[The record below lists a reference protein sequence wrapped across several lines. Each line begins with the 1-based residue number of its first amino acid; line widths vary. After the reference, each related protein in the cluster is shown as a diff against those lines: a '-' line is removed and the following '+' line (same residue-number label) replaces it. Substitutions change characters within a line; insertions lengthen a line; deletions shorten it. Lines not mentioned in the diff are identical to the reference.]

1 MLPMRLDPA
10 DVAACVAD
18 DGPRDLGGAAPMS
31 TPVIQTSLFGYPTF
45 GALADALSAEYD
57 HHVYSRGQNPTV
69 EALERKLAKLERGEM
84 CKCFGS
90 GMAAIHAVMFGLLRQ
105 GDHIVFANQVYGPTL
120 QLAREFARLGVTHD
134 VVLDTSIDAIAR
146 ALTPATRLIWL
157 ESPGTMLMRVLDVS
171 AVADLARARGIITC
185 MDNSWSTPLLQTP
198 IEMGIDLVV
207 HSATKYLAGHSDL
220 MAGVLVGTR
229 ALMLDIFRRGYML
242 NGGILAPF
250 EAWLLL
256 RGMRTLPVRLAQHE
270 ADGLRVAEFLRAH
283 PAVQR
288 VYYPAFD
295 ESPDLVARQMRGLT
309 GLMSFALDGGDFA
322 RVSRFIDAL
331 RCFRIGVSWGG
342 VESIVISPE
351 RRGGDDHLAAQQIPR
366 GVVRL
371 SVGLEGAD
379 TLIADIDAALAA
391 ATR

>member
-1 MLPMRLDPA
+1 MRLDPA

-18 DGPRDLGGAAPMS
+18 DGPRDADGAAPMS
-31 TPVIQTSLFGYPTF
+31 TPIIQTSLFGYPAF

-105 GDHIVFANQVYGPTL
+105 GGHVLFVNQVYGPTL
-120 QLAREFARLGVTHD
+120 QLAREFERFGVTHD

-146 ALTPATRLIWL
+146 ALTPATRLLWL
-157 ESPGTMLMRVLDVS
+157 ESPGTMLMRVLDVG
-171 AVADLARARGIITC
+171 AVARLAQARGIVTC
-185 MDNSWSTPLLQTP
+185 MDNSWSTPLLQKPT
-198 IEMGIDLVV
+198 EMGIDLVV

-220 MAGVLVGTR
+220 MAGVLVGPRT
-229 ALMLDIFRRGYML
+229 LMLDIFRRAYML

-270 ADGLRVAEFLRAH
+270 ADGLRVAAFLRAH

-288 VYYPAFD
+288 VHYPAFD
-295 ESPDLVARQMRGLT
+295 ELPELVARQMRGFT
-309 GLMSFALDGGDFA
+309 GLMSFELAGGGDFA

-351 RRGGDDHLAAQQIPR
+351 RRGGTDHLDALQLPR
-366 GVVRL
+366 GLVRL
-371 SVGLEGAD
+371 SVGLEGSE
-379 TLIADIDAALAA
+379 TLIADLDAALAA
-391 ATR
+391 ANR